1 MSLKL
6 IFTVPV
12 LFLVFMANGQIA
24 FNNPSFEDE
33 PADAT
38 VPMGWFACERG
49 TTPDILPGPWGVE
62 MDSEEGETFVGL
74 ITRSDGSFE
83 SIGQRLSTTLEK
95 NNCYEFTLSLASC
108 DTYSGFNSRVRLR
121 IWAGTKKCKKTQ
133 LLYESDVVDNT
144 EWKDHKV
151 SFTAKK
157 NLKYIIIEAYHPDD
171 LPPVKG
177 HILIDNIS
185 NILICSKV

>member
-1 MSLKL
+1 MKSIIHL
-6 IFTVPV
+6 IL
-12 LFLVFMANGQIA
+12 LFFCVQFSSAQIA

-74 ITRSDGSFE
+74 ITRSDGSYE
-83 SIGQRLSTTLEK
+83 SIGQRLSVVLQK

-108 DTYSGFNSRVRLR
+108 ETYSGFNSRVRLR
-121 IWAGTKKCKKTQ
+121 VWAGTKKCKKTQ
-133 LLYESDVVDNT
+133 LLYESSIVDQT
-144 EWKDHKV
+144 EWEEHKV

-157 NLKYIIIEAYHPDD
+157 NLKYIIFEAYHPED
-171 LPPVKG
+171 LAPAKG